1 MYVCEKGFLTGGV
14 GRFPGVVGF
23 SFSGLMFLILFEAFE
38 GSLPRPGGMV
48 DGKFFFNQFEGKHEF
63 VGPTVAANL

>member
-48 DGKFFFNQFEGKHEF
+48 DGKFFF
-63 VGPTVAANL
+63 